1 VGKGVAAVGK
11 QFTTNATYPKLLAAW
26 KLEGSPTD
34 SEELKKFLKD
44 YGGITPEV
52 IDKVYADMKLS
63 GEPTP
68 ADDAL
73 PADDPRVKDLDKRS
87 TEALKQWVE
96 QAKRTGTM
104 DPALIKAVEAELK
117 KREVAPPAAPGAPMS
132 PKEIQSS
139 IDRLNKDERAELI
152 AHLKKELGIA

>member
-1 VGKGVAAVGK
+1 
-11 QFTTNATYPKLLAAW
+11 
-26 KLEGSPTD
+26 
-34 SEELKKFLKD
+34 
-44 YGGITPEV
+44 
-52 IDKVYADMKLS
+52 
-63 GEPTP
+63 
-68 ADDAL
+68 
-73 PADDPRVKDLDKRS
+73 
-87 TEALKQWVE
+87 
-96 QAKRTGTM
+96 M